1 MRKCS
6 GLYKKGVALRPMNLR
21 IPGPTPLP
29 QPILDA
35 MHRQIINPRGEETPI
50 LIKTICTTLQALCGT
65 SGEIY
70 LMTASGWGGVESA
83 LLNTVSPGDTVLCL
97 SAGYFGEKFGDI
109 ARIFGATV
117 EGLTFPDGAIIDPD
131 AVATKLRSMRDV
143 KAVLVTQNESYTGVM
158 HPLKE
163 IAAAVRA
170 NSNALLHVDAVSAT
184 GAMDTQMDD
193 WGVDTICTASQ
204 KALMGSPGL
213 ALVAVSD
220 RARQISTQCK
230 NPRFYFDWQPY
241 HEHYKDYS
249 TPTTAAMT
257 IIYGLAAAAEMI
269 QSEGIPNV
277 YARHERVAAF
287 TRDRVRGLGLTL
299 FAEPNGYSP
308 ALTAVQMPEGISSDD
323 VRLLARQHGVEFGA
337 SWSRL
342 QGKILRIGHMGMTTE
357 ADIDEAVEVL
367 GDVVAQLQTRI
378 KVA

>member
-1 MRKCS
+1 
-6 GLYKKGVALRPMNLR
+6 MNLR

-35 MHRQIINPRGEETPI
+35 MHRQIINPRGEETPR

-65 SGEIY
+65 TGEIY

-83 LLNTVSPGDTVLCL
+83 LVNTVSPGDKVICL
-97 SAGYFGEKFGDI
+97 TAGYFGEKFGDI
-109 ARIFGATV
+109 ARIFGADV
-117 EGLTFPDGAIIDPD
+117 EPLTFPDGAVIDPD
-131 AVATKLRSMRDV
+131 AVAAKLRATPNV

-170 NSNALLHVDAVSAT
+170 NSNALIHVDAVSAT
-184 GAMDTQMDD
+184 GAIDTQMDA
-193 WGVDTICTASQ
+193 WGIDTICTASQ

-213 ALVAVSD
+213 ALVALSE
-220 RARQISTQCK
+220 RAWQTSLQCH
-230 NPRFYFDWQPY
+230 NPRFYYDWKPY

-269 QSEGIPNV
+269 QVEGIANV

-287 TRDRVRGLGLTL
+287 TRERVRGLGLAL
-299 FAEPNGYSP
+299 FAQPNGYSP
-308 ALTAVQMPEGISSDD
+308 ALTAVCMPEGISSDD
-323 VRLLARQHGVEFGA
+323 VRTVAREHGVEFGA
-337 SWSRL
+337 SWQRL
-342 QGKILRIGHMGMTTE
+342 QGKILRIGHMGMTAE
-357 ADIDEAVEVL
+357 ADIDEAIEVL
-367 GDVVAQLQTRI
+367 GDVIAGLRPAI
-378 KVA
+378 